1 MNSKKYLFYFYLLFF
16 FTIVI
21 NESTYA
27 QDNWWRDKKY
37 KNEAKRQKFAICKK
51 VFLDIAEGINYSNV
65 YIIIP
70 YFGTEVYLNILN
82 DDKGY
87 YSPEQTKYILD
98 NFFTNNRVNSF
109 KWKIS
114 SRSEN
119 YAFANGKYKYNKDGS
134 VNSYDFSV
142 SLKYI
147 NDIWLIDQ
155 IIIN

>member
-1 MNSKKYLFYFYLLFF
+1 MNYKRYLMFFCFFLLF
-16 FTIVI
+16 TLVVS
-21 NESTYA
+21 EVSHS
-27 QDNWWRDKKY
+27 QDNWWREKKY
-37 KNEAKRQKFAICKK
+37 KTEAKRQKFANCKK
-51 VFLDIAEGINYSNV
+51 VFLDIAEGINYSNI

-70 YFGTEVYLNILN
+70 YFGTDVYLNIMN

-98 NFFTNNRVNSF
+98 NFFTNNPINSF

-119 YAFANGKYKYNKDGS
+119 YAFASGKYKYNKDGFI
-134 VNSYDFSV
+134 NSYDCSV

-147 NDIWLIDQ
+147 NDIWIIDQ